1 MLKMTLLATTAIGAA
16 LFAIAAVLPAI
27 AKSRG
32 GDAASPPAASAQTL
46 AQAPTQNMRQENDG
60 GRLWKAERRQD
71 KRDEDRHDAGRRK
84 DDDRSHD

>member
-1 MLKMTLLATTAIGAA
+1 MLKKTLLATTAIGAT
-16 LFAIAAVLPAI
+16 LFASVAVLPAI

-32 GDAASPPAASAQTL
+32 GDTASPPIASAQTL

-71 KRDEDRHDAGRRK
+71 KRHDDRHDAERREN
-84 DDDRSHD
+84 DDRSHD